1 MKHQIGLVIL
11 VLQMLLV
18 GMGLSRTG
26 RFHAETTNDTLS
38 YTEYPLHSVDS
49 ALRNMRT
56 PGYPLFLKLVKS
68 ATGSYDAVPFLH
80 FLVYCGAVLVFYWG
94 LNAVIRSSICA
105 ALIGGSLLTTNILW
119 LYVQAIATD
128 TFAAAAGLCAMGFVL
143 RAGYSVQ
150 HKKWILAGLVL
161 STTIAWLIRP
171 AYLFLVPAVLV
182 VVTLLKLRSQQGTTR
197 GTVFS
202 CLMLSIFVCLP
213 VLSWCLIRFCVVND
227 FGVVA
232 FGGYNFVGIAGQ
244 FLEPGQVESLP
255 SDLRPL
261 ARQAIYYRDQLPLN
275 AIAMRDADPLNYL
288 RIENNYDVTI
298 WQIYSPAATDLYGD
312 DASFAN
318 AQLKRIAAE
327 IVWDSPRNYLVWLVK
342 AFRHGVF
349 KIVSDFVL
357 NPFGLLLTLA
367 GAVAAIGQLACGRLL
382 ETDYLSDPLQHATGT
397 LFVAAFIYTAFSLIL
412 TILVCPPLGRMTDAS
427 AVLFMPF
434 VMSVVLNEILAILNR
449 GSKRSAGEGGRVRA
463 D

>member
-11 VLQMLLV
+11 VLQMLIV

-38 YTEYPLHSVDS
+38 YTEYPFHSVDS

-56 PGYPLFLKLVKS
+56 PGYPLFLKLVKT
-68 ATGSYDAVPFLH
+68 ATGSYDAVPVLH
-80 FLVYCGAVLVFYWG
+80 FLVYCGAVLVVYWG
-94 LNAVIRSSICA
+94 LIAVVRSSVCA
-105 ALIGGSLLTTNILW
+105 ALIAGSLLTMNILW
-119 LYVQAIATD
+119 LYIQAIATD
-128 TFAAAAGLCAMGFVL
+128 TFAAAIGLCAIGFVL
-143 RAGYSVQ
+143 RAGYSAQ
-150 HKKWILAGLVL
+150 IRNWMLAGLVL

-171 AYLFLVPAVLV
+171 AYLFLVPAVPVLV
-182 VVTLLKLRSQQGTTR
+182 MLLRIRNATIEQLEFRGIVRSGLKLA
-197 GTVFS
+197 
-202 CLMLSIFVCLP
+202 MLVCLP
-213 VLSWCLIRFCVVND
+213 VLFWCLIRFCMVND

-244 FLEPGQVESLP
+244 FLEPGQIEMLP

-261 ARQAIYYRDQLPLN
+261 ARQAIYYRDQLPQD

-327 IVWDSPRNYLVWLVK
+327 IVWNSPRNYLIWLVK

-357 NPFGLLLTLA
+357 NPFGLLLTLTV
-367 GAVAAIGQLACGRLL
+367 AVAAIGQLACGRQRG
-382 ETDYLSDPLQHATGT
+382 TDCPSNPLQHAAGT
-397 LFVAAFIYTAFSLIL
+397 LFVAAFIYAAFSLIL

-434 VMSVVLNEILAILNR
+434 VMSVVLNEILDILNHR
-449 GSKRSAGEGGRVRA
+449 HRF
-463 D
+463 